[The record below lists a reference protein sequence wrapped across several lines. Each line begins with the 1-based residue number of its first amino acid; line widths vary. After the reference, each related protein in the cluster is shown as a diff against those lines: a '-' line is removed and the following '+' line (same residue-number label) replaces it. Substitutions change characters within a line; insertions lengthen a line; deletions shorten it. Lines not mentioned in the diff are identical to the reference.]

1 MADKLFPEAT
11 VQFQMPN
18 EHKDLLDLMDNMI
31 KMKIQQ
37 QNEEYKQ
44 KRQQY
49 ELTQLENEEKRNQFL
64 IENLIQTW
72 GEEPV
77 NKLKS
82 QGFVDAVSLQQ
93 YLQQDFTNNYLKQ
106 AQKDP
111 SLLTPENLEANRDK
125 LLPDVYNALYNNIIS
140 EQKGSVLADL
150 TKDLY
155 RYNWN

>member
-1 MADKLFPEAT
+1 
-11 VQFQMPN
+11 
-18 EHKDLLDLMDNMI
+18 
-31 KMKIQQ
+31 MKIQQ

-72 GEEPV
+72 GEEPA

-93 YLQQDFTNNYLKQ
+93 YLQQDFKT
-106 AQKDP
+106 
-111 SLLTPENLEANRDK
+111 
-125 LLPDVYNALYNNIIS
+125 IILN
-140 EQKGSVLADL
+140 KRRKTLHC
-150 TKDLY
+150 
-155 RYNWN
+155 

>member
-1 MADKLFPEAT
+1 MADKLFPTPEAT

-18 EHKDLLDLMDNMI
+18 ENKDLLDLMDNMI

-64 IENLIQTW
+64 IENIKNIW

-106 AQKDP
+106 AQKD
-111 SLLTPENLEANRDK
+111 LLLCLHTTVNCGFK
-125 LLPDVYNALYNNIIS
+125 
-140 EQKGSVLADL
+140 
-150 TKDLY
+150 
-155 RYNWN
+155 YNWQRAVVCFKNLIIKILFLQ